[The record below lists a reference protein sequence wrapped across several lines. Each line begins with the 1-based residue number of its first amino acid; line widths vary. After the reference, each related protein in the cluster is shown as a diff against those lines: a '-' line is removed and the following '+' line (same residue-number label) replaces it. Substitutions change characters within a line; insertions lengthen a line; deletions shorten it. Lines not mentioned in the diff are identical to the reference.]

1 MPGHPCKLFEGE
13 KNPDYAPSLKL
24 GHKQQKSIVTP
35 PSAVDRYER
44 AKKREDLKRESLRK
58 ELFETPSK
66 KQKDE
71 CTVSEESDFCKPKPK
86 QVNLSDTGVQTDISG
101 DFSNEFDGTGR
112 RFIDSVSEEAFKDNN
127 EKVLF
132 YTGLPSYFIL
142 MTVFNFVKDY
152 IVITPTSSL
161 SKFQQF
167 VMTLMKLR
175 LSLLNQDLGYR
186 FKITDG
192 SVSRLFLNMMDI
204 LFVRLKPLIKWPS
217 RQVLL
222 DSTPMCFRKHFG
234 RKVIIIIDCFELFID
249 RPKNLLARAQ
259 TYSVYKHHNTVKFL
273 IGIAPQGVV
282 SFLSK
287 AWGGRT
293 SDKFITEH
301 SGFLSNLLPG
311 DVILADRGFD
321 IDDSVSLHYAEVKI
335 PDFTKGKQ
343 QMPPLEVERSRKI
356 ANVRIH
362 VERVIGNIRKE
373 FSLLNSQ
380 LPIDFLMKKDNAEY
394 STIDKIVTICCALCN
409 LCDSVVPSD

>member
-1 MPGHPCKLFEGE
+1 
-13 KNPDYAPSLKL
+13 
-24 GHKQQKSIVTP
+24 
-35 PSAVDRYER
+35 
-44 AKKREDLKRESLRK
+44 
-58 ELFETPSK
+58 
-66 KQKDE
+66 
-71 CTVSEESDFCKPKPK
+71 
-86 QVNLSDTGVQTDISG
+86 
-101 DFSNEFDGTGR
+101 
-112 RFIDSVSEEAFKDNN
+112 
-127 EKVLF
+127 
-132 YTGLPSYFIL
+132 
-142 MTVFNFVKDY
+142 
-152 IVITPTSSL
+152 
-161 SKFQQF
+161 
-167 VMTLMKLR
+167 MTLMKLR
-175 LSLLNQDLGYR
+175 LGLLNQDLGYR
-186 FKITDG
+186 FEITDG

-204 LFVRLKPLIKWPS
+204 LFVWLKPLIKWPS

-273 IGIAPQGVV
+273 IGISPQGVV

-301 SGFLSNLLPG
+301 SGFLLNLLPG
-311 DVILADRGFD
+311 
-321 IDDSVSLHYAEVKI
+321 DSVSLHYAEVKI

-343 QMPPLEVERSRKI
+343 QMPLLEVERSHKI

-362 VERVIGNIRKE
+362 VERVIGNIWKK
-373 FSLLNSQ
+373 FSLLNSE

>member
-1 MPGHPCKLFEGE
+1 MIHVSCLRVRR
-13 KNPDYAPSLKL
+13 NPDYTPSLKL
-24 GHKQQKSIVTP
+24 GHKQQKSIDTL

-71 CTVSEESDFCKPKPK
+71 CTVSEESDFCKPMPK
-86 QVNLSDTGVQTDISG
+86 QVNLSDTGIQTDFSG

-186 FKITDG
+186 FEITDG

-234 RKVIIIIDCFELFID
+234 RKVIIIIDCFELFIVD
-249 RPKNLLARAQ
+249 QRI
-259 TYSVYKHHNTVKFL
+259 YWHVHKHIL
-273 IGIAPQGVV
+273 
-282 SFLSK
+282 
-287 AWGGRT
+287 
-293 SDKFITEH
+293 FI
-301 SGFLSNLLPG
+301 
-311 DVILADRGFD
+311 
-321 IDDSVSLHYAEVKI
+321 
-335 PDFTKGKQ
+335 
-343 QMPPLEVERSRKI
+343 
-356 ANVRIH
+356 
-362 VERVIGNIRKE
+362 
-373 FSLLNSQ
+373 
-380 LPIDFLMKKDNAEY
+380 
-394 STIDKIVTICCALCN
+394 STITR
-409 LCDSVVPSD
+409 